1 MVSKI
6 PAPATYSS
14 LSIEER
20 KAWAHPSFG
29 DSFSSPFG
37 LDQGPVTHKPYS
49 ARRLATNRYALIEGK
64 LASPKSCVDHSS

>member
-1 MVSKI
+1 VSKT

-29 DSFSSPFG
+29 GSFSSPFG
-37 LDQGPVTHKPYS
+37 LDQGPVTHVSYS
-49 ARRLATNRYALIEGK
+49 ARRLATNRYALIERK
-64 LASPKSCVDHSS
+64 LAALGSFVVHSS